1 MVLFFI
7 FLLTSY
13 VYFDKIFTHSQ
24 KAIDSHLLWSRSK
37 KRRQF
42 ILTYKMYQVTTTT
55 HLGTMC
61 IKYQVDNAQREI
73 TISSQIFKRLSI
85 LIPQQERG
93 LLCLV
98 IFRNKF
104 HKRMVNDSFDKKV
117 IHFLSQRDL
126 TTGFIGTLS
135 NLSRNQ
141 LNEYLDT

>member
-1 MVLFFI
+1 M
-7 FLLTSY
+7 
-13 VYFDKIFTHSQ
+13 
-24 KAIDSHLLWSRSK
+24 
-37 KRRQF
+37 
-42 ILTYKMYQVTTTT
+42 TYKMYQVTTTY
-55 HLGTMC
+55 LGTMC
-61 IKYQVDNAQREI
+61 IKYQVDKAQREI

-104 HKRMVNDSFDKKV
+104 RKKMVNDSFDKKV

-141 LNEYLDT
+141 LNEYLDTWNLALYNKPIGNCTVPFLIIIFIIVINYNWFYFTF

>member
-7 FLLTSY
+7 FLLTFY
-13 VYFDKIFTHSQ
+13 VYFDRIFTHSQ
-24 KAIDSHLLWSRSK
+24 KAIDSHLLWSHSK

-42 ILTYKMYQVTTTT
+42 ILTYKMYQVTTT

-73 TISSQIFKRLSI
+73 TISSQIFKRLGI
-85 LIPQQERG
+85 MIPQREKG

-104 HKRMVNDSFDKKV
+104 RKKMVNDSFDKKV
-117 IHFLSQRDL
+117 IHFLSQKDL
-126 TTGFIGTLS
+126 TTGFIETLS
-135 NLSRNQ
+135 NLSRNE

>member
-1 MVLFFI
+1 M
-7 FLLTSY
+7 
-13 VYFDKIFTHSQ
+13 
-24 KAIDSHLLWSRSK
+24 
-37 KRRQF
+37 
-42 ILTYKMYQVTTTT
+42 TYKMYQVTTT

-61 IKYQVDNAQREI
+61 IKYQVDKAQREI

-104 HKRMVNDSFDKKV
+104 RKKMVNDSFDKKV
-117 IHFLSQRDL
+117 ILFLSQRDL

-141 LNEYLDT
+141 LNEYLDTWNLALYNKPIGNCTVPFLIIIFIIFIIVINDNWFYFTF

>member
-1 MVLFFI
+1 
-7 FLLTSY
+7 
-13 VYFDKIFTHSQ
+13 
-24 KAIDSHLLWSRSK
+24 
-37 KRRQF
+37 
-42 ILTYKMYQVTTTT
+42 LTYKMYQVTTT

-61 IKYQVDNAQREI
+61 IKYQVDKAQREI

-104 HKRMVNDSFDKKV
+104 RKKMVNDSFDKKV
-117 IHFLSQRDL
+117 ILFLSQRDL
-126 TTGFIGTLS
+126 TTSFIGTLS

-141 LNEYLDT
+141 LNEYLDTWNLALYNKPIGNCTVPFLIIIFIIVINDNWFYFTF

>member
-1 MVLFFI
+1 M
-7 FLLTSY
+7 
-13 VYFDKIFTHSQ
+13 
-24 KAIDSHLLWSRSK
+24 
-37 KRRQF
+37 
-42 ILTYKMYQVTTTT
+42 TYKMYQVTTT

-61 IKYQVDNAQREI
+61 IKYQVDKAQREI

-104 HKRMVNDSFDKKV
+104 RKKMVNDSFDKKV
-117 IHFLSQRDL
+117 ILFLSQRDL
-126 TTGFIGTLS
+126 TTSFIGTLS

-141 LNEYLDT
+141 LNEYLDTWNLALYNKPIGNCTVPFLIIIFIIVINDNWFYFTF

>member
-7 FLLTSY
+7 FLLTFY
-13 VYFDKIFTHSQ
+13 VYFDRIFTHSQ

-42 ILTYKMYQVTTTT
+42 ILTYKMYQVTTT

-61 IKYQVDNAQREI
+61 IKYQVDKAQREI

-104 HKRMVNDSFDKKV
+104 RKKMVNDSFDKKV
-117 IHFLSQRDL
+117 ILFLSQRDL
-126 TTGFIGTLS
+126 TTSFIGTLS